1 MLLHKKRPLAESGCA
16 TNTEQDKTRQ
26 YKATQD
32 KTPADVGGGV
42 AEGGGLF
49 SAVGG
54 AVSVLPSGDVYVAPC
69 VVWYGALKGA
79 VGVGG

>member
-1 MLLHKKRPLAESGCA
+1 MG
-16 TNTEQDKTRQ
+16 D
-26 YKATQD
+26 
-32 KTPADVGGGV
+32 GV

-49 SAVGG
+49 STVGG